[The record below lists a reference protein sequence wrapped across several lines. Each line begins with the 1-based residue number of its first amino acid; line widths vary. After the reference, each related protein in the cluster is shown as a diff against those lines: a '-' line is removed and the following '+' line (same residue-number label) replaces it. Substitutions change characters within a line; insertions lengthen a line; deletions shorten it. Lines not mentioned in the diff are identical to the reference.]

1 MCLRYPK
8 FALFI
13 CISLIG
19 YISCKKDDSGKKNL
33 TSGEGILEKVKYAN
47 GFSIEYHTSYTEII
61 VYNPWKKGE
70 IYKTYYLVK
79 EEDQQV
85 PQDGIRI
92 RIPIESMVANS
103 STYLGFLDLLEETEK
118 VTGICNADYIYNR
131 DVLKNIYLGIT
142 KDLGDSYNLDIEQII
157 LLRPDI
163 VMTSAY
169 EGIDENSRRME
180 QMGIPVVY
188 NIEWQEADL
197 LGRAEWIKFI
207 GAFFDKSVL
216 SDSIFSDIEKRYTE
230 VKNNLTHFHTCPT
243 ILSGQDYRGTWS
255 MPAGKSYSA
264 QLFRD
269 ANGCY
274 YYDNDS
280 IHEGS
285 IPNTIE
291 EALIHFSDADIWIGV
306 QAYSL
311 KELANLN
318 PQYTLFK
325 AFRNKKVFS
334 YNNRVTPKGGNDYW
348 ETGIARPD
356 LLLCDM
362 IKVLHPEALP
372 EYELTFTRQLTS
384 D

>member
-1 MCLRYPK
+1 MFLRYSRL
-8 FALFI
+8 ALLI
-13 CISLIG
+13 LISLICC
-19 YISCKKDDSGKKNL
+19 ISCKKDASGKKNL
-33 TSGEGILEKVKYAN
+33 TSGEGSLEEVKYAQ
-47 GFSIEYHTSYTEII
+47 GFTIACHTSYTRVT

-70 IYKTYYLVK
+70 IYKTYYLIK
-79 EEDQQV
+79 EENQEV
-85 PQDGIRI
+85 PEDGICV
-92 RIPIESMVANS
+92 RIPIKSMVANS

-118 VTGICNADYIYNR
+118 ITGVCNSDYIYNR
-131 DVLKNIYLGIT
+131 NVLTNIDKGIT
-142 KDLGDSYNLDIEQII
+142 LDVGDSYNLDMEQII
-157 LLRPDI
+157 LLNPDI

-180 QMGIPVVY
+180 QLGIPVVY

-207 GAFFDKSVL
+207 GAFFDKSAL
-216 SDSIFSDIEKRYTE
+216 SDSIFSAIERRYME
-230 VKNNLTHFHTCPT
+230 IKNNLTHSHTCPT
-243 ILSGQDYRGTWS
+243 ILSGQDYRGTWY
-255 MPAGKSYSA
+255 MPAGRSYNA

-269 ANGCY
+269 AKGCY

-280 IHEGS
+280 THEGS
-285 IPNTIE
+285 IPNTME

-306 QAYSL
+306 QAHSL
-311 KELANLN
+311 NELASLN
-318 PQYTLFK
+318 SKYTLFK
-325 AFRNKKVFS
+325 AFKNKNVFN

-362 IKVLHPEALP
+362 IKILHPEALP
-372 EYELTFTRQLTS
+372 AYELTFTKQLIS